1 MHGHYHLNV
10 ELNLNKVIGLIL
22 LFQEADAIK
31 VVVDQLFRSI
41 HFLPIQDTQNIERS
55 TQHSYIRDIDQG

>member
-41 HFLPIQDTQNIERS
+41 HFLPT
-55 TQHSYIRDIDQG
+55 